1 MNVIAKRENWKIV
14 GWAFLGLLVIGG
26 IFAWNRRQD
35 SAYAAEIAKWK
46 VQKRFDD
53 SVVKIR
59 LDSSYQAGLANA
71 QSIRIYLEGKTR
83 IIRSTAGT
91 PAEQAV
97 AACFALADERISK
110 CEASRKADSL
120 TIVALRKDLAT
131 TEAKPEKQLPRYQ
144 PYAEALFDVAHQ
156 VPVIRAGAT
165 AKVFGPIDLSV
176 AGEYAAPQAGKSD
189 PAFRA
194 LAGIRVRF

>member
-1 MNVIAKRENWKIV
+1 MNAWKLA
-14 GWAFLGLLVIGG
+14 GWAFLGLLIVGG
-26 IFAWNRRQD
+26 IIARDMRKD
-35 SAYAAEIAKWK
+35 SRYEAEKAKWQ

-59 LDSSYQAGLANA
+59 MDSSYQAGQANA
-71 QSIRIYLEGKTR
+71 QSIPVYLEGKTR
-83 IIRSTAGT
+83 IIHAAAGT
-91 PAEQAV
+91 TGEQAV
-97 AACFALADERISK
+97 RACFALADVRISK
-110 CEASRKADSL
+110 CEASRKADSA

-131 TEAKPEKQLPRYQ
+131 TEAKPERQLPRYQ
-144 PYAEALFDVAHQ
+144 PFAEALYDLAHQ

-176 AGEYAAPQAGKSD
+176 AGEYAAPQAGNST